1 MCCRAV
7 SRQYQELQ
15 LEETGLWKGQGPQD
29 KTGECPLWRGKATA
43 DHFGEGEHG
52 MRKAPQ
58 RLNQIRID
66 TRFYKRWAS

>member
-15 LEETGLWKGQGPQD
+15 LEETGLWKGEGPPGQN
-29 KTGECPLWRGKATA
+29 WRVSSMVGKGHC
-43 DHFGEGEHG
+43 DYFGEGEHG
-52 MRKAPQ
+52 IRKAPQ
-58 RLNQIRID
+58 RLNRIQIN